1 MPGAS
6 ILTRRWKTL
15 VSPNSQTALPVPE
28 GTNDTQPAFYIGIKR
43 RFPTRETGSCFL
55 VNGITVN
62 KTIQTVESAAAG
74 SAFLIEDVY
83 PAIDA
88 GRFAVKRIAGER
100 MEVWADVYRDG
111 DAVVGAALIWRREQD
126 RDWKHEPMDH
136 RGNDRWS
143 GGFTPVEP
151 GQYVYAVEAW
161 TDEFA
166 TWSHGVARKQRMGAD
181 VSLDAIEGAGLLTK
195 AHGARQDA
203 AAVIV
208 KQCEDYLQTGDVASL
223 LAAELGNAM
232 AESQSRPDLTR
243 SQPFPL
249 TVDRDK
255 ARFGAWYQMMPR
267 SQSQVAG
274 QHGTLRDCIARVP
287 DIAAMG
293 FDVLYFT
300 PIHPIGRRRRK
311 GRNNAPVATEGEPG
325 SPYAIGAA
333 EGGHDALHPELGT
346 IEDFRALVATC
357 LEYGL
362 ELALDFAVQCSPDH
376 PWLTQHPEWFK
387 WRPDRS
393 VRTAEGPYSD
403 IVIPDFNSVDRAGL
417 WNGFRDAMLF
427 WIDQGV
433 TIFAIDN
440 HDTAPLAF
448 WDWLVRDIRRRH
460 PEVILFSKTF
470 ARPKLMKG
478 LAKLGFAQSF
488 TYFPW
493 HTTRWEL
500 EQYLGELT
508 RYPERDFYRPNLFVN
523 TPDLL
528 PYHLQSGEAWA
539 FKSRLALAGTLSG
552 NYGVYSGFELLEH
565 EAMPGREEYLDSEK
579 YQIRQRDWDRPGN
592 IKSYIAALNRIRN
605 DNAALQQT
613 ANLRFLGVEDG
624 ETIAFV
630 KEAAEPANTVLS
642 VIALSGHLREC
653 WLPLGDVTVDAGGQ
667 RHHVTK
673 LENLL
678 TGEQS
683 RIEWGGIRLR
693 IDPDRD
699 PALLFRCLA

>member
-1 MPGAS
+1 M
-6 ILTRRWKTL
+6 
-15 VSPNSQTALPVPE
+15 
-28 GTNDTQPAFYIGIKR
+28 
-43 RFPTRETGSCFL
+43 
-55 VNGITVN
+55 N

-74 SAFLIEDVY
+74 SAFIIEDVY
-83 PAIDA
+83 PLIDG
-88 GRFAVKRIAGER
+88 GRFAVKRIASER
-100 MEVWADVYRDG
+100 IEVWADIYRDG
-111 DAVVGAALIWRREQD
+111 DAVVSAALIWRGEQEREW
-126 RDWKHEPMDH
+126 RREPMTHHGD
-136 RGNDRWS
+136 DRWS
-143 GGFTPVEP
+143 GAFVPGEP
-151 GQYVYAVEAW
+151 GEYVYAIEAW

-166 TWSHGVARKQRMGAD
+166 TWRHGLERRQLSGAD
-181 VSLDAIEGAGLLTK
+181 VTLDAIEGAGLLTK
-195 AHGARQDA
+195 AHGAQQDA

-208 KQCEDYLQTGDVASL
+208 RQCEDYLQSGDVAPL
-223 LAAELGNAM
+223 LATELSAAM
-232 AESQSRPDLTR
+232 SESQSRPDLTR
-243 SQPFPL
+243 SPNFPL
-249 TVDRDK
+249 IIDRDR

-267 SQSQVAG
+267 SQSRTPG

-287 DIAAMG
+287 EIAAMG

-300 PIHPIGRRRRK
+300 PIHPIGHTSRK
-311 GRNNAPVATEGEPG
+311 GRNNAPVAAEGDPG
-325 SPYAIGAA
+325 SPYAIGSA

-362 ELALDFAVQCSPDH
+362 ELALDFAAQCSPDH

-393 VRTAEGPYSD
+393 VRAADGPYSD
-403 IVIPDFNSVDRAGL
+403 IVIPDFASVDRIGL
-417 WNGFRDAMLF
+417 WNAFRDAMLF
-427 WIDQGV
+427 WIDHGV

-440 HDTAPLAF
+440 HDTAPLPF
-448 WDWLVRDIRRRH
+448 WEWLIQDIRRRH
-460 PEVILFSKTF
+460 PEVILFSKTY
-470 ARPKLMKG
+470 AKPKLMKG
-478 LAKLGFAQSF
+478 LAKLGFTQSF

-493 HTTRWEL
+493 RTAKWEL

-539 FKSRLALAGTLSG
+539 FKSRAALAATLSG
-552 NYGVYSGFELLEH
+552 SYGVYSGFELLEH
-565 EAMPGREEYLDSEK
+565 EAVPGREEYQDSEK
-579 YQIRQRDWDRPGN
+579 YQIRQRNWDKPGN
-592 IKSYIAALNRIRN
+592 IKPYITALNRIRN
-605 DNAALQQT
+605 ENAALQQT
-613 ANLRFLGVEDG
+613 ADLRFFNIEDD
-624 ETIAFV
+624 ETIAFA
-630 KEAAEPANTVLS
+630 KEAAEPANTVVV
-642 VIALSGHLREC
+642 VIALSRHVREF
-653 WLPLGDVTVDAGGQ
+653 WLPLGDLAIDVDGE
-667 RHHVTK
+667 RRHVTT

>member
-1 MPGAS
+1 M

-15 VSPNSQTALPVPE
+15 VWLNSQTALAVPE

-83 PAIDA
+83 PLIDG
-88 GRFAVKRIAGER
+88 GRFPVKRIAREPV
-100 MEVWADVYRDG
+100 EVWADIYRDG
-111 DAVVGAALIWRREQD
+111 DAVIGAALIWRQEQD
-126 RDWKHEPMDH
+126 REWRSEPMIPH
-136 RGNDRWS
+136 GNDRWS
-143 GGFTPVEP
+143 GAFTPVEP
-151 GQYVYAVEAW
+151 GKYVYAIEAW
-161 TDEFA
+161 SDEFA
-166 TWSHGVARKQRMGAD
+166 TWSHGVARKQRSGAD

-208 KQCEDYLQTGDVASL
+208 RQCEDYLQTGDVAPL
-223 LAAELGNAM
+223 LATELGEAM

-243 SQPFPL
+243 SAPFPL
-249 TVDRDK
+249 IIDRDK

-267 SQSQVAG
+267 SQSQIPG
-274 QHGTLRDCIARVP
+274 RHGTLRDCIARVP
-287 DIAAMG
+287 EIAAMG

-300 PIHPIGRRRRK
+300 PIHAIGRTRRK
-311 GRNNAPVATEGEPG
+311 GRNNAPVATEGDPG
-325 SPYAIGAA
+325 SPYAIGTI

-346 IEDFRALVATC
+346 IEDFRALVVTC

-403 IVIPDFNSVDRAGL
+403 IVIPDFTSVDRAGL
-417 WNGFRDAMLF
+417 WNAFRDAMLF
-427 WIDQGV
+427 WIDHGV

-448 WDWLVRDIRRRH
+448 WEWLIRDIRRQH

-488 TYFPW
+488 SYFPW
-493 HTTRWEL
+493 RTAKWEL
-500 EQYLGELT
+500 EQYIGELT
-508 RYPERDFYRPNLFVN
+508 RYPERDFYRPNLFVS

-528 PYHLQSGEAWA
+528 PYHLQGGETWA
-539 FKSRLALAGTLSG
+539 FKSRVALAATLSG
-552 NYGVYSGFELLEH
+552 SYGVYSGFELLEH
-565 EAMPGREEYLDSEK
+565 DAIPGREEYLDSEK
-579 YQIRQRDWDRPGN
+579 YQIRQRDWDKPGN
-592 IKSYIAALNRIRN
+592 IKPYITELNRIRN
-605 DNAALQQT
+605 ENVALQQM
-613 ANLRFLGVEDG
+613 ANLRFLGIEDG
-624 ETIAFV
+624 DTIAFA
-630 KEAAEPANTVLS
+630 KEAADPANIVIAA
-642 VIALSGHLREC
+642 IALSRNAREF
-653 WLPLGDVTVDAGGQ
+653 WLPLGDLAIDVGGE
-667 RHHVTK
+667 RRHVTG

-683 RIEWGGIRLR
+683 RIEWGGIKLR

>member
-1 MPGAS
+1 M
-6 ILTRRWKTL
+6 
-15 VSPNSQTALPVPE
+15 
-28 GTNDTQPAFYIGIKR
+28 
-43 RFPTRETGSCFL
+43 
-55 VNGITVN
+55 N

-83 PAIDA
+83 PLIDG
-88 GRFAVKRIAGER
+88 GRFAVKRIAGDR
-100 MEVWADVYRDG
+100 VEVWADIYRDG
-111 DAVVGAALIWRREQD
+111 DAVIGAALLWRREQD
-126 RDWKHEPMDH
+126 REWQREPMSH
-136 RGNDRWS
+136 HGNDRWS
-143 GGFTPVEP
+143 GAFVPTTA
-151 GQYVYAVEAW
+151 GQYIYAIEAW

-166 TWSHGVARKQRMGAD
+166 TWSHGVARKQRAGAD
-181 VSLDAIEGAGLLTK
+181 VTLDAIEGAGLLTK

-203 AAVIV
+203 AVVIIR
-208 KQCEDYLQTGDVASL
+208 QCEDYLQSGEVGPL
-223 LAAELGNAM
+223 LATELGEAM

-243 SQPFPL
+243 SALFPL
-249 TVDRDK
+249 IIDRDK

-267 SQSQVAG
+267 SQSRIPG

-300 PIHPIGRRRRK
+300 PIHPIGHTRRK
-311 GRNNAPVATEGEPG
+311 GRNNAQVASAGDPG
-325 SPYAIGAA
+325 SPYAIGTM

-393 VRTAEGPYSD
+393 VRTADGPYSD
-403 IVIPDFNSVDRAGL
+403 IVIPDFNSVDRPGL
-417 WNGFRDAMLF
+417 WNAFRDAMLL
-427 WIDQGV
+427 WIDHGV

-440 HDTAPLAF
+440 HDTAPLPF
-448 WDWLVRDIRRRH
+448 WEWLIRDIRRRH

-488 TYFPW
+488 THFPW
-493 HTTRWEL
+493 RTSRWEL

-523 TPDLL
+523 TADLL

-539 FKSRLALAGTLSG
+539 FKSRLALAATLSG
-552 NYGVYSGFELLEH
+552 NYGIFGGFELLEH
-565 EAMPGREEYLDSEK
+565 EAIPGREEYLDSEK
-579 YQIRQRDWDRPGN
+579 YQIKQRDWDRPGN
-592 IKSYIAALNRIRN
+592 IKPYITALNRVRN
-605 DNAALQQT
+605 ENAALRQT

-624 ETIAFV
+624 ESIAFA
-630 KEAAEPANTVLS
+630 KEAAEPANTVIV
-642 VIALSGHLREC
+642 VIALSRHVREF
-653 WLPLGDVTVDAGGQ
+653 WLPLGDVTVDVGGQ
-667 RHHVTK
+667 RQHVTA

-683 RIEWGGIRLR
+683 RIEWGGVRLR
-693 IDPDRD
+693 IDPERD
-699 PALLFRCLA
+699 PALLFRGLA

>member
-1 MPGAS
+1 M
-6 ILTRRWKTL
+6 
-15 VSPNSQTALPVPE
+15 
-28 GTNDTQPAFYIGIKR
+28 
-43 RFPTRETGSCFL
+43 
-55 VNGITVN
+55 N
-62 KTIQTVESAAAG
+62 KTIQTVESAASG

-83 PAIDA
+83 PLVDG
-88 GRFAVKRIAGER
+88 GRFAVKRIAGDR
-100 MEVWADVYRDG
+100 VDVWADIYRDG
-111 DAVVGAALIWRREQD
+111 DATISAALIWRGEQD
-126 RDWKHEPMDH
+126 REWRREPMTHHAD
-136 RGNDRWS
+136 DRWS
-143 GGFTPVEP
+143 GAFTPLEP
-151 GQYVYAVEAW
+151 GQFVYAIEAW

-166 TWSHGVARKQRMGAD
+166 TWRHGLERKQLAGGD
-181 VSLDAIEGAGLLTK
+181 VTLDAIEGAGLLTK
-195 AHGARQDA
+195 AHGAPQDA

-208 KQCEDYLQTGDVASL
+208 RQCEDYLGSGDVAPL
-223 LAAELGNAM
+223 LAAELSEAM
-232 AESQSRPDLTR
+232 AESQARPDLTR
-243 SQPFPL
+243 SPLFPL
-249 TVDRDK
+249 IIDRDR

-274 QHGTLRDCIARVP
+274 RHGTLRDCIARVP

-300 PIHPIGRRRRK
+300 PIHPIGRTRRK

-393 VRTAEGPYSD
+393 VRTADGPYSD
-403 IVIPDFNSVDRAGL
+403 IVIPDFASVDRIGL
-417 WNGFRDAMLF
+417 WNAFRDAMLF
-427 WIDQGV
+427 WIDHGV

-440 HDTAPLAF
+440 HDTAPLPF
-448 WDWLVRDIRRRH
+448 WEWLIRDIRLRH

-478 LAKLGFAQSF
+478 LAKLSFAQSF
-488 TYFPW
+488 SYFPW
-493 HTTRWEL
+493 RTAKWEL
-500 EQYLGELT
+500 EQYLGELAH
-508 RYPERDFYRPNLFVN
+508 YPECDFYRANLFVN

-528 PYHLQSGEAWA
+528 PYHLQSGEAWM
-539 FKSRLALAGTLSG
+539 FKSRVSLAATLSG
-552 NYGVYSGFELLEH
+552 NYGLYSGFELLEH
-565 EAMPGREEYLDSEK
+565 DAVPGHEEYQDSEK
-579 YQIRQRDWDRPGN
+579 YQIKQRDWDEPGN
-592 IKSYIAALNRIRN
+592 IKPYITALNRIRN
-605 DNAALQQT
+605 DNEALQQST
-613 ANLRFLGVEDG
+613 NLRVLGIEDN

-630 KEAAEPANTVLS
+630 KETAEPANTV
-642 VIALSGHLREC
+642 VAAIALSRHVREF
-653 WLPLGDVTVDAGGQ
+653 WLPLGDLTIDVGGE
-667 RHHVTK
+667 RRHVTTI
-673 LENLL
+673 ENLM

-699 PALLFRCLA
+699 PAVLFRCLA

>member
-1 MPGAS
+1 
-6 ILTRRWKTL
+6 L
-15 VSPNSQTALPVPE
+15 
-28 GTNDTQPAFYIGIKR
+28 GTNDIQAAFYIGIKR

-74 SAFLIEDVY
+74 SAFLIEDIY
-83 PAIDA
+83 PLIDG
-88 GRFAVKRIAGER
+88 GRFAVKRVVGER
-100 MEVWADVYRDG
+100 VEVWADIFRDG
-111 DAVVGAALIWRREQD
+111 DAVVSAALVWRREQE
-126 RDWKHEPMDH
+126 RDWRSEPMMH
-136 RGNDRWS
+136 HGNDRWS
-143 GGFTPVEP
+143 GAFTPIEP
-151 GQYVYAVEAW
+151 GPYVYAIEAW

-166 TWSHGVARKQRMGAD
+166 TWSHGIARKQRSGAD
-181 VSLDAIEGAGLLTK
+181 ISLDAIEGAGLLTK
-195 AHGARQDA
+195 AHGAQQDA

-208 KQCEDYLQTGDVASL
+208 RQCEDYLQNGDVTSL
-223 LAAELGNAM
+223 LAVDLGKAM

-243 SQPFPL
+243 TPNFPL
-249 TVDRDK
+249 VIDRDK

-267 SQSQVAG
+267 SQGTVAG
-274 QHGTLRDCIARVP
+274 RHGTLRDCIARVP

-300 PIHPIGRRRRK
+300 PIHPIGKTRRK
-311 GRNNAPVATEGEPG
+311 GRNNALVAGDGDPG
-325 SPYAIGAA
+325 SPYAIGSA

-362 ELALDFAVQCSPDH
+362 EIALDFAVQCSPDH
-376 PWLTQHPEWFK
+376 PWLTEHPEWFK

-393 VRTAEGPYSD
+393 VRAGDGPYSD
-403 IVIPDFNSVDRAGL
+403 IVIPDFASVDRAGL
-417 WNGFRDAMLF
+417 WNAFRDAMLF
-427 WIDQGV
+427 WIDHGV

-440 HDTAPLAF
+440 HDTAPLPF
-448 WDWLVRDIRRRH
+448 WEWLIADIRRRH

-470 ARPKLMKG
+470 AKPKLMKG

-488 TYFPW
+488 SYFPW
-493 HTTRWEL
+493 RTDRWEL
-500 EQYLGELT
+500 EQYFGELT
-508 RYPERDFYRPNLFVN
+508 RTPARDFYRPNLFVN

-528 PYHLQSGEAWA
+528 PYHLQSGETWM
-539 FKSRLALAGTLSG
+539 FKSRAALAATLSG
-552 NYGVYSGFELLEH
+552 SFGIYSGFELLEH
-565 EAMPGREEYLDSEK
+565 DAVPGREEYQDSEK
-579 YQIRQRDWDRPGN
+579 YEIRQRDWDKAGN
-592 IKSYIAALNRIRN
+592 IKPYIAALNRIRN

-613 ANLRFLGVEDG
+613 ANLRFLGAEDG
-624 ETIAFV
+624 ETIAFA
-630 KEAAEPANTVLS
+630 KEATVPANTVIA
-642 VIALSGHLREC
+642 VIALSRREREF
-653 WLPLGDVTVDAGGQ
+653 WLPLGDLTIDAGGE
-667 RHHVTK
+667 RRPVTA
-673 LENLL
+673 LENLV